1 MSVLSR
7 LGAWLRRPHAAW
19 MGERLLLVAGRR
31 RRGGELRAEH
41 GELRLYACDPAT
53 SMRVTVVPLAALI
66 EEAVRPA
73 RDGGRALMRELLQG
87 AGPDLE
93 GHDGL
98 RVAKSLRAIRDAAR
112 TELRPPAGE
121 HGAALAVNIDRIDA
135 IDERTF
141 WAFGWVND
149 PRGLIESLEA
159 VSPEGQRVEL
169 LEGAFRY
176 ERPDVAELHAAAG
189 GFGQRH
195 GFHRYFEL
203 PHPSRLRAG
212 WRVELTDAA
221 GDEYQANAPVEMTDN
236 PPETRIT
243 ILREFANARPG
254 KDEFRT
260 RLAHPALERLQRGLR
275 RTVAFDAVDEFG
287 DAPEAPAVTVIVP
300 LYKRID
306 FVEHQL
312 AQFGRDPDFARADL
326 VYVLDS
332 PELAPE
338 LARLAAPLHELH
350 GIPFRVART
359 SRNAGYATANN
370 LAAELA
376 RADTLLLLNSDV
388 IPSEPGWLER
398 LHQFHQATADIGA
411 LGPKLLF
418 EDETI
423 QHAGMYF
430 ERLGESGL
438 WANRHYFKGFSRTM
452 AGANIS
458 RPVPAVTGACMM
470 VDRGLY
476 GELGGL
482 SDSYVEGGYEDS
494 DFCVRLI
501 EAGRHNWYMA
511 EVELFH
517 LEAQSYRTEFR
528 VADVYNAW
536 LQTHRW
542 DGRIGEIMRAQ
553 AESSDSQL
561 MLVDAH

>member
-1 MSVLSR
+1 M
-7 LGAWLRRPHAAW
+7 
-19 MGERLLLVAGRR
+19 
-31 RRGGELRAEH
+31 
-41 GELRLYACDPAT
+41 
-53 SMRVTVVPLAALI
+53 
-66 EEAVRPA
+66 
-73 RDGGRALMRELLQG
+73 RDGGRALIRELLQG
-87 AGPDLE
+87 AGPELE

-98 RVAKSLRAIRDAAR
+98 RVAKSLHAIRDAAR
-112 TELRPPAGE
+112 GELRPPAGE
-121 HGAALAVNIDRIDA
+121 HGAALAVNVDRIDA

-141 WAFGWVND
+141 WTFGWVND
-149 PRGLIESLEA
+149 PRGLIESMEA

-169 LEGAFRY
+169 LESAFRY

-203 PHPSRLRAG
+203 PYPSRLRAG

-221 GDEYQANAPVEMTDN
+221 GDEYQVNAPPEMTDN

-243 ILREFANARPG
+243 ILREFATDRPG
-254 KDEFRT
+254 KDDFRT
-260 RLAHPALERLQRGLR
+260 RLAHPALERLQRRLR
-275 RTVAFDAVDEFG
+275 RTVAIDGVDEFG
-287 DAPEAPAVTVIVP
+287 DPPESPAVTVIVP

-312 AQFGRDPDFARADL
+312 AQFGRDRDFAGADL

-388 IPSEPGWLER
+388 IPAEPGWLTR
-398 LHQFHQATADIGA
+398 LHQFHQATIDIGA

-418 EDETI
+418 EDETL

-438 WANRHYFKGFSRTM
+438 WANRHYFKGFSRTI
-452 AGANIS
+452 AGANVT

-470 VDRGLY
+470 VGRDLY
-476 GELGGL
+476 EELGGL

-501 EAGRHNWYMA
+501 EAGRHNWYLA

-528 VADVYNAW
+528 MADVYNAW
-536 LQTHRW
+536 LQTHLW
-542 DGRIGEIMRAQ
+542 DQRIEDVMRAQ

-561 MLVDAH
+561 MLVESR